1 MPFPCALVLY
11 MNRVHDGSPFVTADG
26 IAEVSR
32 AAEASGFDAVAV
44 TDHPCPTR
52 EWMDSGGHHAL
63 DPWVG
68 LSVAAATTK
77 RLRLLTYIYVLPY
90 RNPFLTAKSV
100 ASLDVVSGG
109 RVLFGVA
116 VGYLEEEFRALGVP
130 FDERNAL
137 ADEALRTIRAIWRG
151 GVFDVA
157 GQHFTARDH
166 VVEPRPI
173 QDPVPIWVGGNS
185 RDAIR
190 RAVTLGDGW
199 MPIYNPPRYA
209 ARRRTPPMQ
218 GPDDLRKRLAFAQR
232 VADEHGRTKPL
243 EIVWTAMG
251 LRDFGTAAFARTK
264 FLDDLAALR
273 AAGVTYFTINL
284 PGRTPAEQADLA
296 ARFGQ
301 DVIARL

>member
-1 MPFPCALVLY
+1 
-11 MNRVHDGSPFVTADG
+11 MNRVHDGSPFITADG
-26 IAEVSR
+26 IMEVSR

-44 TDHPCPTR
+44 TDHPCPTK

-63 DPWVG
+63 DPWVA
-68 LSVAAATTK
+68 LSIAAATTR

-130 FDERNAL
+130 FEERNAL
-137 ADEALRTIRAIWRG
+137 ADEALRTIRKIWEG

-157 GQHFTARDH
+157 GEHFTATGH
-166 VVEPRPI
+166 VVEPRPV
-173 QDPVPIWVGGNS
+173 QQPVPIWVGGNS

-218 GPDDLRKRLAFAQR
+218 GPDDLRKRLAFAQS
-232 VADEHGRTKPL
+232 VAGEHGRTKPL
-243 EIVWTAMG
+243 EVVWTAMG
-251 LRDFGTAAFARTK
+251 LRDFGTAAFAGTK

>member
-1 MPFPCALVLY
+1 MQ
-11 MNRVHDGSPFVTADG
+11 MNRVHDGSPFITAAG

-44 TDHPCPTR
+44 TDHPCPTK

-63 DPWVG
+63 DPWVA
-68 LSVAAATTK
+68 LSVAAATTT

-130 FDERNAL
+130 FAERNEL
-137 ADEALRTIRAIWRG
+137 ADEALRAIRTIWRG
-151 GVFDVA
+151 GVFDLH
-157 GQHFTARDH
+157 GLHFSAANH

-173 QDPVPIWVGGNS
+173 QQPVPIWVGGNS
-185 RDAIR
+185 KDAIR
-190 RAVTLGDGW
+190 RAVKLGDGW

-218 GPDDLRKRLAFAQR
+218 GPDDLRRRLEYARQ
-232 VADEHGRTKPL
+232 VALEHGRPTPL
-243 EIVWTAMG
+243 EVVWTAMG
-251 LRDFGTAAFARTK
+251 LRDFGTPAFQQAK

-273 AAGVTYFTINL
+273 AAGVTYFTVNL

>member
-1 MPFPCALVLY
+1 MPFACSLVLQ
-11 MNRVHDGSPFVTADG
+11 MNRVHDGSPFITAAG
-26 IAEVSR
+26 IQEVAR
-32 AAEASGFDAVAV
+32 AAESAGFDSVAV
-44 TDHPCPTR
+44 TDHPCPTK

-63 DPWVG
+63 DPWVA
-68 LSVAAATTK
+68 LAVAAGATT

-90 RNPFLTAKSV
+90 RNPFLTAKGV

-130 FDERNAL
+130 FAERNRL
-137 ADEALRTIRAIWRG
+137 ADEALRTMRTVWRG
-151 GVFDVA
+151 GVFEIE
-157 GQHFTARDH
+157 GRPH

-173 QDPVPIWVGGNS
+173 QQPVPVWVGGNS

-199 MPIYNPPRYA
+199 MPIYNPPRFA
-209 ARRRTPPMQ
+209 ARRRTPAME
-218 GPDDLRKRLAFAQR
+218 GPDDLRRRLGFARR
-232 VADEHGRTKPL
+232 VAEETGRTRPL
-243 EIVWTAMG
+243 AVVWTAIG
-251 LRDFGTAAFARTK
+251 LREFGTAAFPAAK
-264 FLDDLAALR
+264 FLDDLQTLR
-273 AAGVTYFTINL
+273 TAGVTYFTINL